1 MDGEYRRLCG
11 ASLEQIG
18 VRLANQ
24 GADAIVLPKIGD
36 ELVHRVLSE
45 GELKVHA
52 LALFMCEASVAPHQV
67 LILDDPVT
75 SFDYNYISNFCER
88 LRDYAKDNPQ
98 SQLIVLTHNWDFFA
112 NLQNTLNGS
121 GLSGAFS
128 VQVLEDCATVSEYV
142 EKWEELCGQID
153 GYIEPQV
160 EISPDEKSKLSALL
174 RRLVERLTNS
184 YVFKEQRHQYKIRTL
199 QVSNFKDFVKLVP
212 LLPAEADRLK
222 DLYANLSPLEHD
234 DVRNYYSTKSIYQFG
249 TWYDEIKSIKN
260 AVEGRRT

>member
-88 LRDYAKDNPQ
+88 LRDYAKDNAQ
-98 SQLIVLTHNWDFFA
+98 SQLIVFTHNWDFFA

-142 EKWEELCGQID
+142 EKWEELCVQID
-153 GYIEPQV
+153 SYIDPQV
-160 EISPDEKSKLSALL
+160 EISPNEKSKLSALL

-184 YVFKEQRHQYKIRTL
+184 YVFNEQRHQYKIRTL

>member
-1 MDGEYRRLCG
+1 MGKLI
-11 ASLEQIG
+11 ATLPPQI
-18 VRLANQ
+18 
-24 GADAIVLPKIGD
+24 
-36 ELVHRVLSE
+36 
-45 GELKVHA
+45 
-52 LALFMCEASVAPHQV
+52 
-67 LILDDPVT
+67 
-75 SFDYNYISNFCER
+75 
-88 LRDYAKDNPQ
+88 
-98 SQLIVLTHNWDFFA
+98 
-112 NLQNTLNGS
+112 
-121 GLSGAFS
+121 
-128 VQVLEDCATVSEYV
+128 
-142 EKWEELCGQID
+142 
-153 GYIEPQV
+153 

-184 YVFKEQRHQYKIRTL
+184 YVFNEQRHQYKIRTL